1 MPSDWFQF
9 LKKDFVQGFPAF
21 CGFEVVHADFGI
33 FDTRLTVRKEHHQQD
48 GFVHAG
54 VLATMADHTAGYASY
69 TTVSE
74 KFRILT
80 VEFKI
85 NCFKPA
91 LGPLIICRSKVVN
104 NGKKIKVAES
114 EVFSVANGMEKL
126 VSKGMFTQMALAS
139 EDLQVESK
147 FT

>member
-1 MPSDWFQF
+1 MPSQWFEF
-9 LKKDFVQGFPAF
+9 LKKDFIQGFPSF
-21 CGFEVVHADFGI
+21 CGFEVTRIDYGI
-33 FDTRLTVRKEHHQQD
+33 FETCLKIHKEHLQQD

-54 VLATMADHTAGYASY
+54 LIATIADHTSGYASF

-85 NCFKPA
+85 NYFKPA
-91 LGPLIICRSKVVN
+91 IGPLIICRSKVIN

-114 EVFSVANGMEKL
+114 EVFSLSSGIEKM
-126 VSKGMFTQMALAS
+126 VSKGMFTQMAVLA
-139 EDLQVESK
+139 EDLK
-147 FT
+147 NG

>member
-1 MPSDWFQF
+1 MSIDY
-9 LKKDFVQGFPAF
+9 
-21 CGFEVVHADFGI
+21 GI
-33 FDTRLTVRKEHHQQD
+33 FETCLKINCEHRQQD

-54 VLATMADHTAGYASY
+54 VIATIADHTSGYASF

-85 NCFKPA
+85 NYFKPA
-91 LGPLIICRSKVVN
+91 IGPLIICRSKVIN

-114 EVFSVANGMEKL
+114 KVFSVFNGVEKL
-126 VSKGMFTQMALAS
+126 VSKGMFTQIAVLA
-139 EDLQVESK
+139 EDLK
-147 FT
+147 IGL